1 MRHTLLTLFSLTLI
15 LAPIALPARAET
27 APATSFHV
35 STLAFDGADLS
46 KAGPLLQF
54 PQAAVIPGEE
64 TTLFGLPLNMGPWDR
79 SLRAVIAAGLIGTG
93 IYGLSTGNIPPVT
106 SGVLLGVA
114 AIPTFTAATGY
125 CPLYQ
130 LFGLTYSF

>member
-1 MRHTLLTLFSLTLI
+1 MRRSLLTLLSLTCL
-15 LAPIALPARAET
+15 LAPMTLPALAET
-27 APATSFHV
+27 ASAPTF
-35 STLAFDGADLS
+35 TLAFEAPTL
-46 KAGPLLQF
+46 APTGPLLQF
-54 PQAAVIPGEE
+54 PQAAALPGEE

-130 LFGLTYSF
+130 LFGLKYSF

>member
-1 MRHTLLTLFSLTLI
+1 MCRTLLTLFGLTLI
-15 LAPIALPARAET
+15 FAPLTSPAMAESIAT
-27 APATSFHV
+27 TSFHFTPAV
-35 STLAFDGADLS
+35 DGS
-46 KAGPLLQF
+46 HFSPAGPLLQF
-54 PQAAVIPGEE
+54 PQAVAPGEE

-93 IYGLSTGNIPPVT
+93 IYGLSTGHISPVT

-114 AIPTFTAATGY
+114 AIPTLTAATGY

-130 LFGLTYSF
+130 VFGLQYSF